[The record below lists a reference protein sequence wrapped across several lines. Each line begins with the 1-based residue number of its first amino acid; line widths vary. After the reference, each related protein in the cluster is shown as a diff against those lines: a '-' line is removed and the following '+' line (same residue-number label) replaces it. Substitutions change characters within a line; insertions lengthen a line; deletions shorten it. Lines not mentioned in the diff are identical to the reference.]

1 MTEHSVTEFYQVD
14 EPQFRRTVHSQSKNY
29 EQVGIGQ
36 NEGNRQEETETFLDK
51 PKKKKKTAKKT
62 FSDITK
68 NTLTFVTQAF
78 VGSLQASS

>member
-51 PKKKKKTAKKT
+51 PKKKKKNGEE
-62 FSDITK
+62 DI
-68 NTLTFVTQAF
+68 Q
-78 VGSLQASS
+78 